1 MTFIARKSSHIQ
13 EDIKRNWSSWNFGE
27 GGFEGTYSELQNK
40 IKEAL
45 ESESSLFISGF
56 ELWDNDI
63 KKADIRE
70 LYTNYWVLVDN
81 TNGYGNGIFGTE
93 LKAESLEDAIQ
104 ESKSAHYWGEGA
116 FLRFDASSA
125 KLVYSNDDIH
135 IFEIE

>member
-104 ESKSAHYWGEGA
+104 ESKSAHYWGEGV
-116 FLRFDASSA
+116 RFDASSA

>member
-93 LKAESLEDAIQ
+93 LKAESLRMQSRNLNQLII
-104 ESKSAHYWGEGA
+104 GERV
-116 FLRFDASSA
+116 LDSMLHPQS
-125 KLVYSNDDIH
+125 LYTQMMIY
-135 IFEIE
+135 IF